1 MKNLTKSDL
10 TNIEA
15 LKAVLIMLSNDI
27 KDVKAKVDIPAN
39 KAEKIFALY
48 RHKAQL
54 INSAADKYPH
64 INWLNVALGEETNSE
79 RSLKDT
85 VRIKIETRLNLN

>member
-10 TNIEA
+10 VNIEA

-39 KAEKIFALY
+39 KAENIFALY
-48 RHKAQL
+48 RQKAQL

>member
-10 TNIEA
+10 VNIEA

-27 KDVKAKVDIPAN
+27 KDVKAKVDIPSN

-48 RHKAQL
+48 RQKAQL
-54 INSAADKYPH
+54 INSATDKYPH

>member
-1 MKNLTKSDL
+1 MKNLTKSDMI
-10 TNIEA
+10 NIEA
-15 LKAVLIMLSNDI
+15 FKSLIQLIVNDI
-27 KDVKAKVDIPAN
+27 KEVKAKADIPAN

-48 RHKAQL
+48 RQKAQL

-79 RSLKDT
+79 RSSKDT